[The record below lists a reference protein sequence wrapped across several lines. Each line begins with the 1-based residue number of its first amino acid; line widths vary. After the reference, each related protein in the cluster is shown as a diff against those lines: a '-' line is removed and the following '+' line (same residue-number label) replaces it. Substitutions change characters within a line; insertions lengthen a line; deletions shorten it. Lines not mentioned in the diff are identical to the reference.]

1 MRRTSILVAFLSGL
15 AGLALA
21 GFAPARW
28 EMTPVHGLLLGLALY
43 AAALRGHIE
52 QVFSGAS
59 TKAGFAWAGLAIRA
73 AVFLTLWW
81 TQAVLCFDVIP
92 GADVRRGF
100 ITLSAW
106 VVAQALLGG
115 DAPRREEGQRASAG

>member
-1 MRRTSILVAFLSGL
+1 MGRLSILVALVCGV

-21 GFAPARW
+21 GLAPERW
-28 EMTPVHGLLLGLALY
+28 GLTPVHGVLVGLALY
-43 AAALRGHIE
+43 AAALRGQIE
-52 QVFSGAS
+52 RAIAGA
-59 TKAGFAWAGLAIRA
+59 TPGTAWLGLLVRA
-73 AVFLTLWW
+73 AVFLALWW

-92 GADVRRGF
+92 DADVRRGF

-115 DAPRREEGQRASAG
+115 TRPVRARS

>member
-1 MRRTSILVAFLSGL
+1 MRRTSILMAFLSGL

-52 QVFSGAS
+52 QAFSTAAARS
-59 TKAGFAWAGLAIRA
+59 AWTGLAIRA
-73 AVFLTLWW
+73 AVFLALWW

-115 DAPRREEGQRASAG
+115 GSPRREEASRASGG